1 MVRLVALVGLLA
13 LAACNQ
19 TGARTPGG
27 EMFMSDAAIMAK
39 DEGQCRSFGATPGT
53 QAYFDCRMTLNQN
66 RERAASNQHRY
77 QAQNLRT
84 GAMLRRGY

>member
-1 MVRLVALVGLLA
+1 MVRFIALVGFLA

-19 TGARTPGG
+19 TGPRTPGG

-39 DEGQCRSFGATPGT
+39 DDGQCRSFGATPGS
-53 QAYFDCRMTLNQN
+53 QAYFECRMLMNQN
-66 RERAASNQHRY
+66 RQQAANNQQRY

-84 GAMLRRGY
+84 GAMLMRGY